1 MPRATK
7 PLPEGFTP
15 LTPTATRI
23 KCTLC
28 QYNTTMRISSA
39 QMHMK
44 SSSHQAALRY
54 IHRQQ
59 EKNEI
64 DDDRAWCEERLKW
77 EEGARLAEQERQKR
91 DEEDEAAV
99 ERERPRAGGIV
110 IVPGWRWL

>member
-1 MPRATK
+1 
-7 PLPEGFTP
+7 
-15 LTPTATRI
+15 
-23 KCTLC
+23 
-28 QYNTTMRISSA
+28 
-39 QMHMK
+39 MK

-54 IHRQQ
+54 IHRQR

-64 DDDRAWCEERLKW
+64 DDDRAWCEERFEW